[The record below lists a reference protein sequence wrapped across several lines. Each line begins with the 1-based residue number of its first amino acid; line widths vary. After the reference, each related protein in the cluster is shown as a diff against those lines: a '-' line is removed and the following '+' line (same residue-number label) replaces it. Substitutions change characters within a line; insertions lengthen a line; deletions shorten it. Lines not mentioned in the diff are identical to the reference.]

1 MGKILMDFTPLTYS
15 PDFRRI
21 WLGGL
26 FSTIGFAITSVAI
39 ALEIYALTGSS
50 GAVGLVGLVSV
61 VPLIIGG
68 LYGGVIA
75 DRYDRRKVALAATLG
90 MWGVTLLIALHAWLN
105 IHSVAVLY
113 ALIAA
118 ESLLQ
123 PINQS
128 ARGAIIP
135 RLIKPR
141 LLPAANTLMMS
152 VGTLGMSAGP
162 LLGGLLVASVGY
174 QLTYSINVFAMTVGI
189 WALYRLPAMVPEQGG
204 AARPSV
210 LTSIREGLGFVR
222 RNTVVGMTF
231 VVDLLG
237 MFFAQ
242 ARPLI
247 PALAALTF
255 GGGEAGAGL
264 LLAAGPVGALLGVS
278 FSGFLKDVRRQ
289 GRFLTLSYTGWG
301 LGFIAFGLIAWAYE
315 GRIPSASLTENL
327 LPLGLAFAALA
338 FMGWADALGSVYRS
352 TIIQVATP
360 DALRGRLQGLFII
373 TVAGGPNLGMA
384 FVGGAAELV
393 GSPLAAVVGGTL
405 VMVTIALATLAVP
418 ALWRYVPEPIPETRQ
433 QPIVDA

>member
-1 MGKILMDFTPLTYS
+1 MGKVLMDFTPLTYS

-90 MWGVTLLIALHAWLN
+90 MWGVTLLIALHAWLS
-105 IHSVAVLY
+105 IQSVAVLY

-162 LLGGLLVASVGY
+162 LLGGILVASVGY

-189 WALYRLPAMVPEQGG
+189 WALYRLPAMLPEQGRS
-204 AARPSV
+204 ARPSA
-210 LTSIREGLGFVR
+210 LKSIQEGLGFVR
-222 RNTVVGMTF
+222 RNRVVGMTF

-237 MFFAQ
+237 MLFAQ

-264 LLAAGPVGALLGVS
+264 LLAAAPVGALVGVS

-289 GRFLTLSYTGWG
+289 GRFLTLSYAGWG
-301 LGFIAFGLIAWAYE
+301 LGFIAFGLVAWVYE
-315 GRIPSASLTENL
+315 GRAATASVSENVV
-327 LPLGLAFAALA
+327 PLGLAFAALA

-352 TIIQVATP
+352 TIIQLATP
-360 DALRGRLQGLFII
+360 DALRGRMQGLFII

-393 GSPLAAVVGGTL
+393 GSPLAAVVGGGL
-405 VMVTIALATLAVP
+405 VIVTIAVATVAVP
-418 ALWRYVPEPIPETRQ
+418 ALWSYTPEPLPDTRQ
-433 QPIVDA
+433 QPTV

>member
-39 ALEIYALTGSS
+39 ALEIYALTDSA

-61 VPLIIGG
+61 VPLVIGG

-75 DRYDRRKVALAATLG
+75 DRYDRRKVALTATLS
-90 MWGVTLLIALHAWLN
+90 MWGVTVLIALHAWLN

-162 LLGGLLVASVGY
+162 LIGGLLVASVGY

-189 WALYRLPAMVPEQGG
+189 WALYRLPAMLPEQSG

-247 PALAALTF
+247 PALAALTGSIGQEVKGYGAF
-255 GGGEAGAGL
+255 SRVPAEAMGNVRNDMYLTSEAIRL
-264 LLAAGPVGALLGVS
+264 MDKDGV
-278 FSGFLKDVRRQ
+278 
-289 GRFLTLSYTGWG
+289 GRFDADTRGKLQAFKQKIDDATKFIPLWVKIAVAIALGLGTMVGWKRIVVTVGEKIGKTHLTYAQGASAETVAMLTIGAADLYGLPVSTTHVLSSGVAGTMAANGSGLQWKTIRNLLMAWVLTLPAAI
-301 LGFIAFGLIAWAYE
+301 LL
-315 GRIPSASLTENL
+315 SASLYWL
-327 LPLGLAFAALA
+327 L
-338 FMGWADALGSVYRS
+338 
-352 TIIQVATP
+352 T
-360 DALRGRLQGLFII
+360 RLF
-373 TVAGGPNLGMA
+373 
-384 FVGGAAELV
+384 
-393 GSPLAAVVGGTL
+393 
-405 VMVTIALATLAVP
+405 
-418 ALWRYVPEPIPETRQ
+418 
-433 QPIVDA
+433 

>member
-1 MGKILMDFTPLTYS
+1 MGRLLMDFTPLTYS

-21 WLGGL
+21 WAGAL
-26 FSTIGFAITSVAI
+26 FSTVGFAVTSVAI
-39 ALEIYALTGSS
+39 ALEIYALTGSA

-61 VPLIIGG
+61 VPLVVGG

-75 DRYDRRKVALAATLG
+75 DTYDRRRVALAATLG
-90 MWGVTLLIALHAWLN
+90 MWLVTVLIALHAWLN
-105 IHSVAVLY
+105 IHSVTVLY
-113 ALIAA
+113 TLIAV

-141 LLPAANTLMMS
+141 LLPAAHTLMMS

-162 LLGGLLVASVGY
+162 LLGGMLVASVGY

-189 WALYRLPAMVPEQGG
+189 WALYRLPALLPESTG
-204 AARPSV
+204 AARPSA
-210 LTSIREGLGFVR
+210 LKSIREGLGFVR
-222 RNTVVGMTF
+222 RNRVVGMTF
-231 VVDLLG
+231 VVDVLG

-247 PALAALTF
+247 PALAALSL
-255 GGGEAGAGL
+255 GGGETGAGL
-264 LLAAGPVGALLGVS
+264 LLAAAPVGALVGVS

-289 GRFLTLSYTGWG
+289 GRFLTLSYAGWG
-301 LGFIAFGLIAWAYE
+301 LGFVAFGAIAWAYD
-315 GRIPSASLTENL
+315 GRTATASVSENVV
-327 LPLGLAFAALA
+327 PLGLAFVALA

-352 TIIQVATP
+352 TIIQLATP

-373 TVAGGPNLGMA
+373 TVAGGPSLGMA

-393 GSPLAAVVGGTL
+393 GSPLAAVVGGVL
-405 VMVTIALATLAVP
+405 VIVTIAVATVAVP
-418 ALWRYVPEPIPETRQ
+418 ALWRYTPEPLPDTRQ
-433 QPIVDA
+433 QPSVL